1 MNFLKIRCEKKD
13 LLTAVSNVS
22 RAAPAK
28 SPIPALEGILFEAA
42 KDGLKLTAYD
52 TRIGIY
58 TTIESSILEEGCI
71 VIPARFLLELVRRL
85 PDGMVSIEADE
96 SFSTTIRCGKTEVHV
111 MGIDP
116 ESFPELNV
124 VNAIQNISIPE
135 SVLKSMITQTIFS
148 VSTSESRPLYMGILF
163 EVGVSDLTLVAVD
176 GYRLAKRSEEM
187 ENAQMQPCSFVIPGS
202 SLAEVERLCSAD
214 SNDPVFLALG
224 EKHASF
230 AIGNTVLI
238 TRRLEGEFMNYRKS
252 IPSSFRYEVIV
263 EREEL
268 IRVVDRIALVIKDKQ
283 NSPVKMVAE
292 DGNLEFFCTT
302 SFGHAEDSIICEGSG
317 EGLKVGFNDRY
328 FMDALKAA
336 SDEKIR
342 ISMNT
347 PSAPIVIEAAE
358 GGKYLYMVLPVRLRD
373 SE

>member
-1 MNFLKIRCEKKD
+1 MKIRCEKKD

-42 KDGLKLTAYD
+42 NDGLKLTAYD

-58 TTIESSILEEGCI
+58 TTIESSVFDEGSI

-85 PDGMVSIEADE
+85 PDGLVSIESDE

-135 SVLKSMITQTIFS
+135 SVLKSMIMQTIFS

-202 SLAEVERLCSAD
+202 SLAEVERLCNSD
-214 SNDPVFLALG
+214 SNDPVVLAL
-224 EKHASF
+224 
-230 AIGNTVLI
+230 
-238 TRRLEGEFMNYRKS
+238 
-252 IPSSFRYEVIV
+252 V

-302 SFGHAEDSIICEGSG
+302 SFGHAEDSIFCEGTG

>member
-1 MNFLKIRCEKKD
+1 MKIRCEKKD

-42 KDGLKLTAYD
+42 NDGLKLTAYD

-58 TTIESSILEEGCI
+58 TTIESSVFDEGSI

-85 PDGMVSIEADE
+85 PDGLVSIESDE

-202 SLAEVERLCSAD
+202 SLAEVERLCSSD
-214 SNDPVFLALG
+214 SNDPVVLALG
-224 EKHASF
+224 EKHG
-230 AIGNTVLI
+230 IGRAHV
-238 TRRLEGEFMNYRKS
+238 
-252 IPSSFRYEVIV
+252 
-263 EREEL
+263 
-268 IRVVDRIALVIKDKQ
+268 
-283 NSPVKMVAE
+283 
-292 DGNLEFFCTT
+292 
-302 SFGHAEDSIICEGSG
+302 
-317 EGLKVGFNDRY
+317 
-328 FMDALKAA
+328 
-336 SDEKIR
+336 
-342 ISMNT
+342 
-347 PSAPIVIEAAE
+347 
-358 GGKYLYMVLPVRLRD
+358 
-373 SE
+373 

>member
-1 MNFLKIRCEKKD
+1 MKIRCEKKD
-13 LLTAVSNVS
+13 LQLAVSNVS

-28 SPIPALEGILFEAA
+28 SPIPALEGILFEA
-42 KDGLKLTAYD
+42 DRTLLLTAYD

-58 TTIESSILEEGCI
+58 TTLEADILERGSI
-71 VIPARFLLELVRRL
+71 VIPARFLVELVRRL
-85 PDGMVSIEADE
+85 PDGLVSIEADN
-96 SFSTTIRCGKTEVHV
+96 SLSVMIRCGRTEFHV
-111 MGIDP
+111 MGFDP
-116 ESFPELNV
+116 ESFPELSV
-124 VNAIQNISIPE
+124 IDPVQNIGIPE
-135 SVLKSMITQTIFS
+135 NILKSMINQTIFS
-148 VSTSESRPLYMGILF
+148 VSTSETRPLYMGVLF
-163 EVGVSDLTLVAVD
+163 EVGQKDLTMVAVD

-187 ENAQMQPCSFVIPGS
+187 ENANMKPCSFVIPGT
-202 SLAEVERLCSAD
+202 SLSELERLCSAEKD
-214 SNDPVFLALG
+214 DEVMIALG

-230 AIGNTVLI
+230 AVGNTVLI

-252 IPSSFRYEVIV
+252 IPTSFRYEIVV

-268 IRVVDRIALVIKDKQ
+268 IRVIDRVSIVIKDKQ
-283 NSPVKMVAE
+283 SSPIKMTAE
-292 DGNLEFFCTT
+292 NGSLEFTCTT
-302 SFGHAEDSIICEGSG
+302 SFGHAEDSCICEGSG

-336 SDEKIR
+336 GEEKLK

-373 SE
+373 GD

>member
-1 MNFLKIRCEKKD
+1 MIFLKIRCEKKD

-42 KDGLKLTAYD
+42 DNHLKLTAYD

-58 TTIESSILEEGCI
+58 TSMESDILDEGSI
-71 VIPARFLLELVRRL
+71 VIPARFLSDLVRRL
-85 PDGMVSIEADE
+85 PDGMVTIESDAG
-96 SFSTTIRCGKTEVHV
+96 FSTTIRCGKSEFHV
-111 MGIDP
+111 MGLDP

-124 VNAIQNISIPE
+124 VDAFQTFSIPE
-135 SVLKSMITQTIFS
+135 PVLKSMISQTIFS
-148 VSTSESRPLYMGILF
+148 VSTSETRPLYMGVLF
-163 EVGVSDLTLVAVD
+163 EISENELTMVAVD
-176 GYRLAKRSEEM
+176 GYRLAKRSESF
-187 ENAQMQPCSFVIPGS
+187 NSSGIQPCSFIIPGT
-202 SLAEVERLCSAD
+202 SLSEVERLCD
-214 SNDPVFLALG
+214 SGSEGTVQIALG

-230 AIGNTVLI
+230 AIGSNVLI

-252 IPSSFRYEVIV
+252 IPSSFRYEVVV

-268 IRVVDRIALVIKDKQ
+268 IRVIDRVALVIKDKQ
-283 NSPVKMVAE
+283 VSPIKMIAD

-302 SFGHAEDSIICEGSG
+302 SFGHAEDSIVCEGTG
-317 EGLKVGFNDRY
+317 EGMKIGFNDRY

-336 SDEKIR
+336 DEDKIR

-373 SE
+373 SD

>member
-1 MNFLKIRCEKKD
+1 MKIRCEKKD

-42 KDGLKLTAYD
+42 NDGLKLTAYD

-58 TTIESSILEEGCI
+58 TTIESSVFDEGSI

-85 PDGMVSIEADE
+85 PDGLVSIESDE

-202 SLAEVERLCSAD
+202 SLAEVERLCSSD
-214 SNDPVFLALG
+214 SNDPVVLALG
-224 EKHASF
+224 EKHAS
-230 AIGNTVLI
+230 
-238 TRRLEGEFMNYRKS
+238 YRKS
-252 IPSSFRYEVIV
+252 IPSSFRYEIVV

-302 SFGHAEDSIICEGSG
+302 SFGHAEDSIFCEGTG

>member
-1 MNFLKIRCEKKD
+1 MKIRCEKKD

-28 SPIPALEGILFEAA
+28 SPIPALEGILFETT

-58 TTIESSILEEGCI
+58 TTIESSVFEEGSI

-85 PDGMVSIEADE
+85 PDGLVSIDTDA

-124 VNAIQNISIPE
+124 VDAIQNISIPE

-176 GYRLAKRSEEM
+176 GYRLAKDI
-187 ENAQMQPCSFVIPGS
+187 AQWKE
-202 SLAEVERLCSAD
+202 A
-214 SNDPVFLALG
+214 
-224 EKHASF
+224 
-230 AIGNTVLI
+230 
-238 TRRLEGEFMNYRKS
+238 
-252 IPSSFRYEVIV
+252 
-263 EREEL
+263 
-268 IRVVDRIALVIKDKQ
+268 
-283 NSPVKMVAE
+283 VAE
-292 DGNLEFFCTT
+292 RWDAISVVSSEWEVPASGAETGKCYKLRYVIDEKGLDDAVGLELVNVSTDPNGEEHVFSKMPLEVVGRDGNNYVF
-302 SFGHAEDSIICEGSG
+302 EG
-317 EGLKVGFNDRY
+317 
-328 FMDALKAA
+328 
-336 SDEKIR
+336 
-342 ISMNT
+342 
-347 PSAPIVIEAAE
+347 VIEPNNAGIFKSAVRMYP
-358 GGKYLYMVLPVRLRD
+358 KNDKLPHRQDFCYVKWIELPA
-373 SE
+373 

>member
-1 MNFLKIRCEKKD
+1 MKIRCEKKD

-28 SPIPALEGILFEAA
+28 SPIPALEGILFEASNG
-42 KDGLKLTAYD
+42 GLKLTAYD

-58 TTIESSILEEGCI
+58 TTIESSVFDEGSI

-85 PDGMVSIEADE
+85 PDGLVSIESDE

-202 SLAEVERLCSAD
+202 SLAEVERLCSSD
-214 SNDPVFLALG
+214 SNDPVVLALG

-238 TRRLEGEFMNYRKS
+238 TRRLEGDFMNYRKS
-252 IPSSFRYEVIV
+252 IPSSFRYEVVV

-302 SFGHAEDSIICEGSG
+302 SFGHAEDSILCEGTG

-328 FMDALKAA
+328 FMDAL
-336 SDEKIR
+336 
-342 ISMNT
+342 
-347 PSAPIVIEAAE
+347 
-358 GGKYLYMVLPVRLRD
+358 
-373 SE
+373 

>member
-1 MNFLKIRCEKKD
+1 MKIRCEKKD

-42 KDGLKLTAYD
+42 NDGLKLTAYD

-58 TTIESSILEEGCI
+58 TTIESSVFDEGSI

-85 PDGMVSIEADE
+85 PDGLVSIESDE

-202 SLAEVERLCSAD
+202 SLAEVERLCNSD
-214 SNDPVFLALG
+214 SNDPVVLALG

-238 TRRLEGEFMNYRKS
+238 TRRLEGDFMNYRKS
-252 IPSSFRYEVIV
+252 IPSSFRYEIVV

-268 IRVVDRIALVIKDKQ
+268 IRVVDRIALVIT
-283 NSPVKMVAE
+283 PVKMVAE

-302 SFGHAEDSIICEGSG
+302 SFGHAEDSILCEGTG

>member
-1 MNFLKIRCEKKD
+1 MIFLKIRCEKKD

-28 SPIPALEGILFEAA
+28 SPIPALEGILFEA
-42 KDGLKLTAYD
+42 GNSLKLTAYD

-58 TTIESSILEEGCI
+58 TTLDAEIREKGCI
-71 VIPARFLLELVRRL
+71 VIPARFLMELVRRL
-85 PDGMVSIEADE
+85 PDGYVSIEADQ
-96 SFSTTIRCGKTEVHV
+96 SLTTTIRCGRTEFHV
-111 MGIDP
+111 MGLDP

-124 VNAIQNISIPE
+124 VDALQNIAIPE
-135 SVLKSMITQTIFS
+135 KILKSMITQTIFS
-148 VSTSESRPLYMGILF
+148 VSTSETRPLYMGVLF
-163 EVGVSDLTLVAVD
+163 EVGETNLTLVAVD
-176 GYRLAKRSEEM
+176 GYRLAKRSEEL
-187 ENAQMQPCSFVIPGS
+187 ENTAMQPCSFVIPGT
-202 SLAEVERLCSAD
+202 SLNEVERICSAD
-214 SNDPVFLALG
+214 KDDDVLIALG

-230 AIGNTVLI
+230 SIGNTVLI

-252 IPSSFRYEVIV
+252 IPTSFRHEIVV
-263 EREEL
+263 ERDEL
-268 IRVVDRIALVIKDKQ
+268 IRVVDRISLVIKDKQ
-283 NSPVKMVAE
+283 SSPVKMIAD

-302 SFGHAEDSIICEGSG
+302 PFGHAEDSCLCEGSG
-317 EGLKVGFNDRY
+317 EGLKVGFNDKY

-336 SDEKIR
+336 GDEKLR

-373 SE
+373 GD

>member
-1 MNFLKIRCEKKD
+1 MKIKCEKKD

-42 KDGLKLTAYD
+42 GNVLKLTAYD

-58 TTIESSILEEGCI
+58 TTVESSILEEGSI

-85 PDGMVSIEADE
+85 PDGMVSVDADE
-96 SFSTTIRCGKTEVHV
+96 SFSTTIRCGKTEIHV
-111 MGIDP
+111 MGLDP
-116 ESFPELNV
+116 ESFPEMNG
-124 VNAIQNISIPE
+124 VNAIQTISIPE
-135 SVLKSMITQTIFS
+135 NVMKSMITQTIFS
-148 VSTSESRPLYMGILF
+148 VSTSESRPLYMGVLF
-163 EVGVSDLTLVAVD
+163 EVGTADLTMVAVD
-176 GYRLAKRSEEM
+176 GYRLAKRSEQM
-187 ENAQMQPCSFVIPGS
+187 DQVQMQPCSFIIPGT
-202 SLAEVERLCSAD
+202 SLAEVERLCGSDKEEAV
-214 SNDPVFLALG
+214 SIALG
-224 EKHASF
+224 EKQASF

-238 TRRLEGEFMNYRKS
+238 TRRLDGEFMNYRKS
-252 IPSSFRYEVIV
+252 IPSSFRYEVIA

-268 IRVVDRIALVIKDKQ
+268 IRVIDRISLVIKDKQ
-283 NSPVKMVAE
+283 SSPVKMIVN
-292 DGNLEFFCTT
+292 DGNMEFFCTT
-302 SFGHAEDSIICEGSG
+302 AFGHAEDSLFCEGSG
-317 EGLKVGFNDRY
+317 EGIKIGFNDRY

-358 GGKYLYMVLPVRLRD
+358 NGKYLYMVLPVRLRD
-373 SE
+373 GD

>member
-1 MNFLKIRCEKKD
+1 MKIRCEKKD

-28 SPIPALEGILFEAA
+28 SPIPALEGILFETT

-58 TTIESSILEEGCI
+58 TTIESSVFEEGSI

-85 PDGMVSIEADE
+85 PDGLVSIDTDA

-124 VNAIQNISIPE
+124 VDAIQNISIPE
-135 SVLKSMITQTIFS
+135 PILKSMITQTIFS

-187 ENAQMQPCSFVIPGS
+187 ENARMQPCNFVIPGS

-214 SNDPVFLALG
+214 GEGSVSIALG

-252 IPSSFRYEVIV
+252 IPSSFRYEIVV

-302 SFGHAEDSIICEGSG
+302 SFGHAEDSILCEGTG
-317 EGLKVGFNDRY
+317 EGLKVGFNDKY

-347 PSAPIVIEAAE
+347 PSAPIVRGRQVPLHGTSGPAE
-358 GGKYLYMVLPVRLRD
+358 RQ
-373 SE
+373 

>member
-1 MNFLKIRCEKKD
+1 MKIRCEKKD

-28 SPIPALEGILFEAA
+28 SPIPALEGILFETT

-58 TTIESSILEEGCI
+58 TTIESSVFDEGSI

-85 PDGMVSIEADE
+85 PDGLVSIESDE

-202 SLAEVERLCSAD
+202 SLAEVERLCSSD
-214 SNDPVFLALG
+214 SNDPVVLALG

-238 TRRLEGEFMNYRKS
+238 TRRLEGDFMNYRKS
-252 IPSSFRYEVIV
+252 IPSSFRYE
-263 EREEL
+263 
-268 IRVVDRIALVIKDKQ
+268 
-283 NSPVKMVAE
+283 N
-292 DGNLEFFCTT
+292 
-302 SFGHAEDSIICEGSG
+302 AEDSILCEGTG

>member
-1 MNFLKIRCEKKD
+1 MKSLKIRCEKKD

-28 SPIPALEGILFEAA
+28 SPIPALEGILFETE
-42 KDGLKLTAYD
+42 KNGLKLTAYD

-58 TTIESSILEEGCI
+58 TTIESSVFEEGSI

-135 SVLKSMITQTIFS
+135 SILKSMITQTIFS

-202 SLAEVERLCSAD
+202 SLAEVERLCGSD
-214 SNDPVFLALG
+214 KDDPVSIALG

-230 AIGNTVLI
+230 AIGDTVLI

-252 IPSSFRYEVIV
+252 IPSSFRYEIIV

-268 IRVVDRIALVIKDKQ
+268 IRVIDRIALVIKDKQ